1 MLGAAP
7 EEGPGWLPDV
17 SLPTFQGPPGPRP
30 AHIYVSVSV
39 DFPSSPAGQQ
49 VASHH
54 PSVRQMTCPRSGS
67 EREGLQ
73 TPRPGSLHS
82 PLCME
87 APPSWAHL
95 ETLLQGTSCHQI
107 PGPVPNPQP
116 QGPHSSSGPGPRPP
130 LPGASGFTGAQD
142 HSAFHSIHHHRSAL
156 HVTLYW
162 HPHQAPSFIAPA
174 LQLHQL
180 RPREMKPQSS
190 GVTLPK
196 VLWVRMAF

>member
-1 MLGAAP
+1 M
-7 EEGPGWLPDV
+7 PDV

-54 PSVRQMTCPRSGS
+54 PSIRQMTCPRSGS

-130 LPGASGFTGAQD
+130 PSASWGLRLHWCSRSQRFPQ
-142 HSAFHSIHHHRSAL
+142 HSPPPLSAPCHSLLASSPS
-156 HVTLYW
+156 TQLYC
-162 HPHQAPSFIAPA
+162 PSFTVASTEAPRDEA
-174 LQLHQL
+174 AVLWCD
-180 RPREMKPQSS
+180 PPQSPV
-190 GVTLPK
+190 GQDGILILYEETYK
-196 VLWVRMAF
+196 